1 MAPLEGSLLH
11 IATLFLGAS
20 VIAVVLF
27 KRLGLGSVLGYL
39 AAGAVIGPF
48 GLGLISDPETVL
60 HFAEFGVVLL
70 LFIIGLELRPKR
82 LWVMRREI
90 FGLGLAQVVIT
101 GALLT
106 GVLMFSGLSFPTA
119 LVAGSGLALSSTAF
133 ALQILEERG
142 ALNTPYGTTAFSIL
156 LFQDLAIVPLL
167 AMVAFLA
174 PGAEGETAGGWLPVA
189 KTVGAVVG
197 VVLIGRYL
205 LTPAFRIVALTR
217 ANEIFTAAALLLVI
231 GASLIMEAVG
241 LSMALGAFLVG
252 VMLADSE
259 YRHQLETEIEPIRGI
274 LLGLFFIAVGMS
286 VDWPLVFDNIVVVLA
301 GVIGL
306 LFVKGAVIYGLC
318 RLFGVEGENAR
329 RVAVTIPQGG
339 EFAFVLFGVA
349 ASAAVM
355 ATQTA
360 NLLTAVVTLSMAATP
375 LIGVLYNMLLR
386 KLSAGRSIDV
396 EGVEHAERRSVIIAG
411 FGRMGQ
417 IVAQL
422 MNARGIDVTAIDN
435 DPTRI
440 EIAKKYGNKVYFG
453 DVRRSDVL
461 ATAGTGEAQMIF
473 VCVDDK
479 EACNQAIKHIRA
491 AFPSIQIMARAYD
504 RNHVLEL
511 MQQDVDWLVRETFE
525 SSVAM
530 GKEGLRRLDVDPA
543 VIETIEE
550 EYRHR
555 DEARFLV
562 QEAEGEFAGVDKVFT
577 SYVVDDN
584 DHEKPTETREEPDP
598 ADRTS

>member
-1 MAPLEGSLLH
+1 MASLEGSFLH
-11 IATLFLGAS
+11 VATLFLAAS
-20 VIAVVLF
+20 VIAVPLF
-27 KRLGLGSVLGYL
+27 KRLRLGSVLGYL

-48 GLGLISDPETVL
+48 GLGLIGDPETVL

-106 GVLMFSGLSFPTA
+106 GVLMISGFTFPTA

-133 ALQILEERG
+133 ALQILEEKG

-174 PGAEGETAGGWLPVA
+174 PGAEGEPAGGWLPVA
-189 KTVGAVVG
+189 KTIGAVAG
-197 VVLIGRYL
+197 VVLVGKFL

-217 ANEIFTAAALLLVI
+217 ASEIFTAAALLLVV
-231 GASLIMEAVG
+231 GAALVMQTVG

-252 VMLADSE
+252 VMLAESE
-259 YRHQLETEIEPIRGI
+259 YRHQLETDIEPFRGI

-301 GVIGL
+301 GVVGL
-306 LFVKGAVIYGLC
+306 LFVKGAVIYGLS
-318 RLFGVEGENAR
+318 RLFGVEDENAR
-329 RVAVTIPQGG
+329 RVSVTIPQGG
-339 EFAFVLFGVA
+339 EFAFVLFSVA
-349 ASAAVM
+349 ASTAVM
-355 ATQTA
+355 VTQTA

-375 LIGVLYNMLLR
+375 LIGVVYDVLLR

-396 EGVEHAERRSVIIAG
+396 EGVERAERRSVVVAG

-422 MNARGIDVTAIDN
+422 MKARGIDVTAIDN

-440 EIAKKYGNKVYFG
+440 ETAKKYGNKVYFG

-461 ATAGTGEAQMIF
+461 ATAGTGKAQMIF

-491 AFPSIQIMARAYD
+491 AFPSVQIMARAYD

-511 MQQDVDWLVRETFE
+511 MRQDVDWFVRETFE

-530 GKEGLRRLDVDPA
+530 GKEGLRRLDVDPV
-543 VIETIEE
+543 VIEMIEE
-550 EYRHR
+550 EHRLR
-555 DEARFLV
+555 DEERFHV
-562 QEAEGEFAGVDKVFT
+562 QQAEGEFAGVDKVFT
-577 SYVVDDN
+577 SYAVDN
-584 DHEKPTETREEPDP
+584 NNPEKPTESVEEPDAP
-598 ADRTS
+598 DRAS

>member
-1 MAPLEGSLLH
+1 MAAVEGSFLH
-11 IATLFLGAS
+11 VATLFLGAS
-20 VIAVVLF
+20 VIAVPVF

-39 AAGAVIGPF
+39 AAGAAIGPF
-48 GLGLISDPETVL
+48 GLGFVDDPETVL

-70 LFIIGLELRPKR
+70 LFLIGLELRPKR

-106 GVLMFSGLSFPTA
+106 GVLMISGFTFATA

-142 ALNTPYGTTAFSIL
+142 ALNSRYGTTAFSIL

-167 AMVAFLA
+167 AMVAFLT
-174 PGAEGETAGGWLPVA
+174 PGAEGETTGGWLPVA
-189 KTVGAVVG
+189 KTFGAVVG
-197 VVLIGRYL
+197 VVLAGKYL
-205 LTPAFRIVALTR
+205 LNPAFRVVALTR
-217 ANEIFTAAALLLVI
+217 ANEIFTAAALLLVV
-231 GASLIMEAVG
+231 GAALIMETVG

-259 YRHQLETEIEPIRGI
+259 YRHQLETDIEPFRGI

-286 VDWPLVFDNIVVVLA
+286 VDWPLVFANIVVVLA

-318 RLFGVEGENAR
+318 RVFGVEDDDAWR
-329 RVAVTIPQGG
+329 AAVTIPQGG
-339 EFAFVLFGVA
+339 EFAFVLFSVA

-375 LIGVLYNMLLR
+375 LIGVLYDLLLR
-386 KLSAGRSIDV
+386 KLSTGRSIDV
-396 EGVEHAERRSVIIAG
+396 EGVERAERLSVIVAG

-422 MNARGIDVTAIDN
+422 MNARGIEVTAIDS
-435 DPTRI
+435 DPSRI
-440 EIAKKYGNKVYFG
+440 EMAKKYGNKVYFG

-461 ATAGTGEAQMIF
+461 ATAGAGETQMIF
-473 VCVDDK
+473 VCVDDQD
-479 EACNQAIKHIRA
+479 ACNEAIKHIRA
-491 AFPSIQIMARAYD
+491 AFPSVQILARAFD

-511 MQQDVDWLVRETFE
+511 MQQDVDWFVRETFE

-530 GKEGLRRLDVDPA
+530 GKEGLRRLDIDPV

-550 EYRHR
+550 EHR
-555 DEARFLV
+555 RRDQERFLV
-562 QEAEGEFAGVDKVFT
+562 QQAEGEFAGVDKVFA
-577 SYVVDDN
+577 SYLADNNDD
-584 DHEKPTETREEPDP
+584 ERSTETREEADA
-598 ADRTS
+598 ADRSS